1 MSVLLEFPV
10 LSQLSFRCIFHSVSS
25 QNPVSSVHVRIL
37 FRLQM
42 TNTSGFHKCACST
55 GSNIF
60 PEYLAASFCSPQT
73 TFHTLMFHYKTMQFV
88 LQNYSDSDSQ
98 YRKSEHLPQQMKYQL
113 LFHLCTMAADNPD
126 PADTFLSMPSDYQ
139 SLQQSVAGHGT
150 RLLYRQQKNLP
161 QTVPVFLFVLPSLF
175 AAI

>member
-1 MSVLLEFPV
+1 MTK
-10 LSQLSFRCIFHSVSS
+10 SQCYAEIAQKQREIADY
-25 QNPVSSVHVRIL
+25 NAKI
-37 FRLQM
+37 
-42 TNTSGFHKCACST
+42 
-55 GSNIF
+55 
-60 PEYLAASFCSPQT
+60 
-73 TFHTLMFHYKTMQFV
+73 
-88 LQNYSDSDSQ
+88 
-98 YRKSEHLPQQMKYQL
+98 QL